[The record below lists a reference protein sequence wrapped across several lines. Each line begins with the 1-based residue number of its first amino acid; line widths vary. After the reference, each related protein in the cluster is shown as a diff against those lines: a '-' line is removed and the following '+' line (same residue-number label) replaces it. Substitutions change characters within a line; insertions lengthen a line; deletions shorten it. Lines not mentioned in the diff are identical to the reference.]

1 MALITLN
8 VGLDMSTFLS
18 GVGFA
23 SPFVPSTTVSFLNNV
38 NFSSAQGR
46 VYEDLVR
53 ATFGGPIASRDS
65 WAGTGLGFD
74 TATRSFSAGTLT
86 ALIGEWAPQGSFVQT
101 YAIEGLS
108 VSAATFSR
116 SLLTASSPS
125 SVIATLFAGADTL
138 NGSTGDDNW
147 SGLGGNDGLRGNGG
161 NDTLSGGDGND
172 TLDGGIGNDLL
183 NGGAGSDLMR
193 GGAGNDRYVVNT
205 ASDRVVE
212 LAGGGADTVT
222 ATATATLAVN
232 VENLTLS
239 GSAAIGGTG
248 NTQANTLTG
257 NAAANLLRGLEGAD
271 RLLGNAGNDT
281 LDGGTGLDTASGG
294 AGNDIYVVDLASDV
308 VLESPDAGV
317 DTVRSSASRT
327 LGANI
332 ENLLLT
338 GSAIANGTGNLLANL
353 MTGNAAANALRGD
366 SGNDTLRGG
375 AGNDT
380 LAGSHDRDTLTGGAG
395 LDAFRFDTVLVKTL
409 NVDAITD
416 FTPADDRIELD
427 DAVYPFIGPVGA
439 LAANAFRLG
448 ATALDADDRILY
460 NATTGQILFDRDGSG
475 SSAATV
481 LATVT
486 AGTAITVADFWIV

>member
-8 VGLDMSTFLS
+8 VAFDMSTFLS

-23 SPFVPSTTVSFLNNV
+23 SPFVPSTSVAFLNNI
-38 NFSSAQGR
+38 NFASAQGR

-65 WAGTGLGFD
+65 WAGTGLAFD

-108 VSAATFSR
+108 VSAASFSR

-138 NGSTGDDNW
+138 NGSSGGDNW
-147 SGLGGNDGLRGNGG
+147 NGLGGNDRLNGNAG
-161 NDTLSGGDGND
+161 NDTLAGGDGND
-172 TLDGGIGNDLL
+172 TLDGGAGNDLL

-193 GGAGNDRYVVNT
+193 GGAGNDRYVVN
-205 ASDRVVE
+205 ASSDSVVE

-232 VENLTLS
+232 LENLTLS

-257 NAAANLLRGLEGAD
+257 NAAANLLRGLGGAD

-294 AGNDIYVVDLASDV
+294 AGNDVYVVDRASDV
-308 VLESPDAGV
+308 VLENPNAGV

-327 LGANI
+327 LGANV
-332 ENLLLT
+332 ENLVLT
-338 GSAIANGTGNLLANL
+338 GSASANGTGNLLANL
-353 MTGNAAANALRGD
+353 MTGNAVANALRGD
-366 SGNDTLRGG
+366 SGN
-375 AGNDT
+375 
-380 LAGSHDRDTLTGGAG
+380 DTLTGGAG

-416 FTPADDRIELD
+416 FTPADDRVELD

-448 ATALDADDRILY
+448 ASALDADDRILY
-460 NATTGQILFDRDGSG
+460 DAATGQILFDRDGSG